1 MELDIF
7 KRRPGIETQIDEF
20 LNKVSEAGLIFKGA
34 IGDYLKGDLDTFVI
48 KRDRLHEAEHQGD
61 VLRREIERLLYEKTL
76 VPESRGDVLELI
88 ENMDTLLDHY
98 KAAMWKLDIEQPQ
111 IWSEFHDDFKE
122 LMTYGVEAVEATV
135 CACRAFFRNIDK
147 ASVHMEQVISWEQ
160 KSDVV
165 STRLQRAIFSHKEL
179 RLSHKRQ
186 LRDFVRFMER
196 IADEAED
203 VIDRLSIYIIKRAL

>member
-7 KRRPGIETQIDEF
+7 KRRPGIETHIGEF

-34 IGDYLKGDLDTFVI
+34 IVDYLKGDLDRFVI
-48 KRDRLHEAEHQGD
+48 DRDRLHETEHQGD

-88 ENMDTLLDHY
+88 ENMDSLLDLY
-98 KAAMWKLDIEQPQ
+98 KATMWKLDIEQPQ
-111 IWSEFHDDFKE
+111 IWDEFHEDFKE
-122 LMTYGVEAVEATV
+122 LLTYGVEAVEETV

-147 ASVHMEQVISWEQ
+147 ASAHMEQVISWEK

-203 VIDRLSIYIIKRAL
+203 VVDRLSIYIIKRAL

>member
-20 LNKVSEAGLIFKGA
+20 LNRISEAGLIFKGA
-34 IGDYLKGDLDTFVI
+34 IVDYLKGDLETFEH
-48 KRDRLHEAEHQGD
+48 KRDRLHEAERQGD
-61 VLRREIERLLYEKTL
+61 VLRRELERMLYTKTL
-76 VPESRGDVLELI
+76 IPESRGDVLELI

-98 KAAMWKLDIEQPQ
+98 KSAMWRIDIEQPQ
-111 IWSEFHDDFKE
+111 ICDEFHEDFKE
-122 LMTYGVEAVEATV
+122 LVACGVEAVESTV
-135 CACRAFFRNIDK
+135 CACRAFFRNIDT
-147 ASVHMEQVISWEQ
+147 ASTHMDKVTYWER

-165 STRLQRAIFSHKEL
+165 STRIQRAVFRREDL
-179 RLSHKRQ
+179 RLSHKRHI
-186 LRDFVRFMER
+186 RDFVRFMEK